1 MSDNQ
6 NSSANSVIYRTPPPP
21 PPPQSSSTSSPSP
34 SPHALS
40 KGVVKNGDSSRTNP
54 APPQPPVRT
63 NVPHLY
69 RNSSQSEEKSSV
81 LSPGAVNTLSQS
93 NKNNKDTPPTPPS
106 RLINETATNAAA
118 RLVYKSAMTGSVQ
131 SLNNNGTMSIMN
143 NASDAQNDD
152 QLMVN
157 LSQQIENV
165 ILEFYATNYTHTH

>member
-6 NSSANSVIYRTPPPP
+6 NSSANTVIYRTPPPP

-40 KGVVKNGDSSRTNP
+40 KGVVKNGDSNRANTT
-54 APPQPPVRT
+54 PPQPPVRT

-69 RNSSQSEEKSSV
+69 RNSSQSEEKSTV
-81 LSPGAVNTLSQS
+81 LSPSTANTFSQS
-93 NKNNKDTPPTPPS
+93 NKNNKETPPTPPS

-143 NASDAQNDD
+143 NASDAQNDE

-157 LSQQIENV
+157 LGQQIKNV
-165 ILEFYATNYTHTH
+165 ILVFYSTNLM